1 MSIQELGTI
10 MESGAPVKIIL
21 LNNNYLGNVRQWQEL
36 FFNHRYSCTP
46 MKNPDYMMIAS
57 AYGIPSRTVV
67 NRDDLDDAIS
77 EMLTTPGP
85 FLLQAA
91 VEEEENVMPMT
102 PPGADVDQMLPFTDP
117 STPFS
122 ESGNSFSSSPPLGAS
137 KFISSSE
144 ISGISNT
151 RWLKYSSIP
160 LISSYEIPLSITS
173 LISFSTILTVILA
186 IRSTDV

>member
-1 MSIQELGTI
+1 
-10 MESGAPVKIIL
+10 
-21 LNNNYLGNVRQWQEL
+21 
-36 FFNHRYSCTP
+36 

-117 STPFS
+117 STPTAQWKK
-122 ESGNSFSSSPPLGAS
+122 SF
-137 KFISSSE
+137 
-144 ISGISNT
+144 T
-151 RWLKYSSIP
+151 H
-160 LISSYEIPLSITS
+160 
-173 LISFSTILTVILA
+173 
-186 IRSTDV
+186 